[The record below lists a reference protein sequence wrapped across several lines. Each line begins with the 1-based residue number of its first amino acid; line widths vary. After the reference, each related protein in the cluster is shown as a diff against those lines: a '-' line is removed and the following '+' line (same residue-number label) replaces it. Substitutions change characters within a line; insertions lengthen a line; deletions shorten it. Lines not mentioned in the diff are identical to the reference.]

1 MSIKIIFEYLNLIF
15 ATSVQVSGAHM
26 NPALTV
32 SCVLV
37 KRVSI
42 LRGALYICAQCGGA
56 IAGSALV
63 YGVYGKYGAKDQFGT
78 PSLANFG
85 MEFIMTVLVV
95 YVYFSATDPDRCR
108 KSVAAR
114 QPLDPALTIGLAYM
128 ACLAAYR
135 GALNPARA
143 LGPCFV
149 ADSFE
154 FHWVFWVGP
163 VLGAACGAFCHQFI
177 FGLHR
182 PRWPGKA
189 EAIEDVEDSGSVKS
203 DDDMLDDLERVRR
216 YKSNILQ
223 TYNEGTASVYNTAV
237 KPFKRPS
244 TGPDSVYGGT
254 KSLYN
259 GHIMYDGRRTPGLD
273 CSRSL
278 YGGDD
283 PAVGRHLAQQRS
295 SVSLKRSQSVHSKV
309 PQRRSPQDKL
319 PDEPLAMSCR
329 TATVTEIP
337 ASCRSVIPGGV
348 RPPAQQQQL
357 QHHRQTSQAGD
368 NNTANER
375 MEGVSGGGI
384 YSSEAAYR

>member
-1 MSIKIIFEYLNLIF
+1 
-15 ATSVQVSGAHM
+15 M

-32 SCVLV
+32 SCILV

-42 LRGALYICAQCGGA
+42 LRGAMYICAQCGGA
-56 IAGSALV
+56 IAGAALV

-85 MEFIMTVLVV
+85 MEFVMTVLVV
-95 YVYFSATDPDRCR
+95 YVYFSATDPERR
-108 KSVAAR
+108 HKWAVGGPAAR
-114 QPLDPALTIGLAYM
+114 QAAALDPALTIGLAYM
-128 ACLAAYR
+128 AALAAYR

-149 ADSFE
+149 ADSFD

-163 VLGAACGAFCHQFI
+163 ILGAACGAFCYQFI

-182 PRWPGKA
+182 PRWPSSKDDP
-189 EAIEDVEDSGSVKS
+189 EDVEDSGSVKS

-223 TYNEGTASVYNTAV
+223 TYHEGTASVYNTAV

-244 TGPDSVYGGT
+244 AGADSVYGGT

-278 YGGDD
+278 YGADEL
-283 PAVGRHLAQQRS
+283 PSTAGRQLSQQRS

-309 PQRRSPQDKL
+309 PPRRSPQDKL
-319 PDEPLAMSCR
+319 PEEPPMSCR
-329 TATVTEIP
+329 TVAAAAELGT
-337 ASCRSVIPGGV
+337 SCRSGG
-348 RPPAQQQQL
+348 RAPPPMQP
-357 QHHRQTSQAGD
+357 HHRQASQGGD
-368 NNTANER
+368 SSANER
-375 MEGVSGGGI
+375 LEGASI
-384 YSSEAAYR
+384 YSSDAAYRYTNRYP